1 MLNKTKDNSKYIIKK
16 MPFSL
21 AQWYRDNN
29 YVRDGLGIPF
39 EQMVYDIITLDETKE
54 WELYSL
60 FHEYFARV
68 RFPFGFGGKAYA
80 MRFYLWLIGR
90 NNHQDA
96 DKWGY
101 LFDRAREITRR
112 RTGYYERPAQ
122 LLLENKTPD
131 DG

>member
-1 MLNKTKDNSKYIIKK
+1 

-54 WELYSL
+54 FELYSL
-60 FHEYFARV
+60 FLEYLQNKPV
-68 RFPFGFGGKAYA
+68 IFPFCFGGNAYP
-80 MRFYLWLIGR
+80 MHFVLWLCR
-90 NNHQDA
+90 QNNDLGGLR
-96 DKWGY
+96 WGY
-101 LFDRAREITRR
+101 LLDRATEITRR

>member
-1 MLNKTKDNSKYIIKK
+1 

-29 YVRDGLGIPF
+29 FVRDGLGIPF

-122 LLLENKTPD
+122 LLLENKTPE